1 MHQNLQ
7 KGRIPLLNRP
17 PLTFWITALNRPL
30 FLNTL
35 LALLLLWSFSASA
48 ARPIPAA
55 PKIAA
60 SGYLLV
66 DFNSGKAL
74 AEKSADQPLE
84 PASLTKIMT
93 AYVVF
98 REIAEGNIK
107 LTDEVLVSEKA
118 WRMEGS
124 RMFIEVG
131 KRIKVE
137 TLLRGLIIQSGNDA
151 SVALAEHIAG
161 SEATFAQLM
170 NNHAQ
175 RLGMTNT
182 NFVNSTGLPHKDHFT
197 TARDIS
203 RVATASIREFPDFY
217 KWYGQKSFLYNDI
230 KQHNRNKLLW
240 RDKSVDG
247 MKTGHTKAAGFC
259 LVASAKRENMR
270 LISVVLGTRSEDAR
284 AQESQ
289 SLLNYGFRFFETHKL
304 YSANEPLSNARV
316 WKGDKKTLALGLTE
330 DLYITIP
337 RHTYKNLD
345 AQMVLEPKLI
355 APITKGSTLGHVSV
369 MLEGES
375 VAQIPLTALEEIAEG
390 NLFQQ
395 LKDHVTLWF
404 E

>member
-1 MHQNLQ
+1 M
-7 KGRIPLLNRP
+7 LNRS
-17 PLTFWITALNRPL
+17 LILNA
-30 FLNTL
+30 L
-35 LALLLLWSFSASA
+35 LALLLLWSFSATA

-60 SGYLLV
+60 TGYLLI
-66 DFNSGKAL
+66 DFDSGKAL
-74 AEKSADQPLE
+74 AEKNADQPLE

-93 AYVVF
+93 AYVIF
-98 REIAEGNIK
+98 REIAEGNVN
-107 LTDEVLVSEKA
+107 LSEEVLISEKA

-131 KRIKVE
+131 KRVKVE

-161 SEATFAQLM
+161 SESTFAQLM
-170 NNHAQ
+170 NNHAK
-175 RLGMTNT
+175 RLSMTNT
-182 NFVNSTGLPHKDHFT
+182 NFINSTGLPHKDHFT
-197 TARDIS
+197 TARDIAL
-203 RVATASIREFPDFY
+203 VAAAAIREFPDFY
-217 KWYGQKSFLYNDI
+217 KWYGEKSFLYNGI

-247 MKTGHTKAAGFC
+247 MKTGHTKAAGYC

-304 YSANEPLSNARV
+304 YSANEPLSHARI
-316 WKGDKKTLALGLTE
+316 WKGDKKTLALGLTK

-337 RHTYKNLD
+337 RHAYKNLD
-345 AQMVLEPKLI
+345 AEMVLEPKLL
-355 APITKGSTLGHVSV
+355 APISKGSALGHVSIK
-369 MLEGES
+369 LEGES
-375 VAQIPLTALEEIAEG
+375 VVEVPLTALEEVAEG

-395 LKDHVTLWF
+395 LKDHILLWF

>member
-1 MHQNLQ
+1 M
-7 KGRIPLLNRP
+7 LNRS
-17 PLTFWITALNRPL
+17 LV
-30 FLNTL
+30 LNTL

-60 SGYLLV
+60 SGYLLI
-66 DFNSGKAL
+66 DFDSGKAL
-74 AEKSADQPLE
+74 AEKNADQPLE

-93 AYVVF
+93 AYVIF
-98 REIAEGNIK
+98 REIAEGNIN
-107 LTDEVLVSEKA
+107 LSEEVLISEKA

-161 SEATFAQLM
+161 SESTFAQLM
-170 NNHAQ
+170 NNHAK
-175 RLGMTNT
+175 RLSMTNT

-197 TARDIS
+197 TARDIAL
-203 RVATASIREFPDFY
+203 VAAAAIREFPDFY
-217 KWYGQKSFLYNDI
+217 KWYGEKSFLYNGI

-247 MKTGHTKAAGFC
+247 MKTGHTKAAGYC

-304 YSANEPLSNARV
+304 YSANEPLSHARI
-316 WKGDKKTLALGLTE
+316 WKGDKKTLALGLTK

-337 RHTYKNLD
+337 RHSYKNLD
-345 AQMVLEPKLI
+345 AEMVLEPKLL
-355 APITKGSTLGHVSV
+355 APISKGSALGHVSIK
-369 MLEGES
+369 LEGKS
-375 VAQIPLTALEEIAEG
+375 VVEVPLTALEEIAEG

-395 LKDHVTLWF
+395 LKDHTLLWF